1 MIEDLKKAPSKT
13 KLLLSSSSS
22 QAFKPELAQNLRKEA
37 VKLGV
42 NMETD

>member
-13 KLLLSSSSS
+13 KLLSSSS